1 MKKRIIITGA
11 GSAIA
16 QAVARQ
22 FVTSETQ
29 FFLIDRNRELLES
42 IAADLRVRGA
52 ARVETTVADLQEF
65 AHHPTLLEQAERA
78 IGATDLFFVAH
89 GTLPQQQEVER
100 SWPKT
105 QEALAINQLSAMSLL
120 TEMAQRMETRQSG
133 TIAVIGSVAGDRG
146 RRSNYIYGT
155 AKGALAIFLQG
166 LRHRLTPA
174 GVQVLT
180 IKPGF
185 VDTPMT
191 VDFKKGLLWVK
202 PDVVAKDIVRAI
214 KRNKKVIYTPRRWWW
229 IMFIIRLIPESLF
242 VKTKL

>member
-16 QAVARQ
+16 QAVARRY
-22 FVTSETQ
+22 VTPESR
-29 FFLIDRNRELLES
+29 FFLIDRNSELLEA

-52 ARVETTVADLQEF
+52 AVVTTAVADLQDYDQHG
-65 AHHPTLLEQAERA
+65 ALLEQAEEA
-78 IGATDLFFVAH
+78 VGGADLFFVAH
-89 GTLPQQQEVER
+89 GTLPQQHEVER

-105 QEALAINQLSAMSLL
+105 HEALAINQLSALSLL
-120 TEMAQRMETRQSG
+120 TQMAQRMEERRGG

-166 LRHRLTPA
+166 LRHRLAAA

-180 IKPGF
+180 VKPGF

-202 PDVVAKDIVRAI
+202 PTVVAKDIIRAI
-214 KRNKKVIYTPRRWWW
+214 ERERTVVYTPRRWWW
-229 IMFIIRLIPESLF
+229 IMTLIRAIPERLF